1 MPFVH
6 REALYDGGL
15 SARGKL
21 LGVSQGG
28 LVLDI
33 FFVCAFFRI
42 SLP

>member
-6 REALYDGGL
+6 REALYDGRL

-21 LGVSQGG
+21 LSVSQGG
-28 LVLDI
+28 LVLDML
-33 FFVCAFFRI
+33 FVCAFFRI